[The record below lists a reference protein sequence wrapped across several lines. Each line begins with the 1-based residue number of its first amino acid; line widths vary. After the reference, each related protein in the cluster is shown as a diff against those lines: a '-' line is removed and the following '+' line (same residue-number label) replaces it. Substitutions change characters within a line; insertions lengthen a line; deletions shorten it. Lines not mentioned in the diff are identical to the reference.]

1 MNLHDTISQHRHVWC
16 FGCSFTKYGWPTW
29 ADLLKDKYVNVTNL
43 GRQGAGNVYI
53 FNKIMEKYTQ
63 GEITDED
70 LIMVCWSGH
79 FRLDM
84 KFKDSWQTPGNLLNQ
99 NTYSKDFIKKHCDP
113 NYFVERDLYL
123 VHAVKQIFKDKIIN
137 FSMSDIDRFDQF
149 NKKRLTLEKSDNL
162 QKTID
167 TFFPSFYEVL
177 WNNDMRTM
185 MERADHHPTTSE
197 HKQYMKQVFKVEL

>member
-1 MNLHDTISQHRHVWC
+1 
-16 FGCSFTKYGWPTW
+16 
-29 ADLLKDKYVNVTNL
+29 
-43 GRQGAGNVYI
+43 
-53 FNKIMEKYTQ
+53 
-63 GEITDED
+63 
-70 LIMVCWSGH
+70 
-79 FRLDM
+79 
-84 KFKDSWQTPGNLLNQ
+84 
-99 NTYSKDFIKKHCDP
+99 
-113 NYFVERDLYL
+113 
-123 VHAVKQIFKDKIIN
+123 
-137 FSMSDIDRFDQF
+137 MSDIDRFDQF